1 MTQDFRSLFHLN
13 GRSVSVLEKL
23 GIVMARKS
31 GSNGEKTAKQLRE
44 AATVLFAKNG
54 YAAVSMR
61 QIARE
66 VGVQAG
72 ALYLYTADKQTLLF
86 DLMDQHMQDLL
97 QAWEGRTTPHA
108 ITPIDQLECFVRF
121 HIRFHLPRAD
131 EVFISY
137 MELRNLNPENSKVIQ
152 TARRKY
158 EDILHKILRDGQAD
172 GTFKLV
178 DTRVAT
184 FALIAMLTGMNTW
197 YRDEGR
203 LSLDMVEEIY
213 LDLVMSAAGTKR

>member
-1 MTQDFRSLFHLN
+1 
-13 GRSVSVLEKL
+13 
-23 GIVMARKS
+23 MARKS
-31 GSNGEKTAKQLRE
+31 GSSGEQTAKQLRE

-72 ALYLYTADKQTLLF
+72 ALYLYTPDKQTLLF

-97 QAWEGRTTPHA
+97 QAWEGRATPHA
-108 ITPIDQLECFVRF
+108 VTPIEQLECFVRF

-137 MELRNLNPENSKVIQ
+137 MELRNLTPENFEAIQ
-152 TARRKY
+152 EARRTY
-158 EDILHKILRDGQAD
+158 EEILHNILSAGQAD
-172 GTFKLV
+172 GTFKFA
-178 DTRVAT
+178 DTKVAT
-184 FALIAMLTGMNTW
+184 FAIIAMLTGMNTW
-197 YRDEGR
+197 FRDEGR

-213 LDLVMSAAGTKR
+213 LDLALAAAGVKR

>member
-1 MTQDFRSLFHLN
+1 
-13 GRSVSVLEKL
+13 
-23 GIVMARKS
+23 MARKS
-31 GSNGEKTAKQLRE
+31 GSSGEKTARQLRQ
-44 AATVLFAKNG
+44 AATVLFAQNG

-86 DLMDQHMQDLL
+86 DLLDQHMQDLL
-97 QAWEGRTTPHA
+97 QAWKEHA
-108 ITPIDQLECFVRF
+108 KPLSTDPVEQLESFVRF

-137 MELRNLNPENSKVIQ
+137 MELRNLTPENFEVIQ
-152 TARRKY
+152 SARREY
-158 EDILHKILRDGQAD
+158 ENILHDILSVGQKD

-178 DTRVAT
+178 DTKVAT
-184 FALIAMLTGMNTW
+184 YAIIAMLTGMNTW
-197 YRDEGR
+197 YREEGR
-203 LSLDMVEEIY
+203 LSLDMIKETY
-213 LDLVMSAAGTKR
+213 LDLVLSAAGAKR

>member
-1 MTQDFRSLFHLN
+1 
-13 GRSVSVLEKL
+13 
-23 GIVMARKS
+23 MARKS
-31 GSNGEKTAKQLRE
+31 GSNGEKTARQLRE
-44 AATVLFAKNG
+44 AATALFAKNG

-86 DLMDQHMQDLL
+86 DLLDQHMQDLL
-97 QAWEGRTTPHA
+97 QAWEERATPHSV
-108 ITPIDQLECFVRF
+108 TPMDKLECFVRF
-121 HIRFHLPRAD
+121 HIRFHLPRGD

-137 MELRNLNPENSKVIQ
+137 MELRNLTPENFEVIQ
-152 TARRKY
+152 NSRRKY
-158 EDILHKILRDGQAD
+158 ESILHDILSAGEAD
-172 GTFKLV
+172 GTFKFV
-178 DTRVAT
+178 DTKVAT
-184 FALIAMLTGMNTW
+184 FAIIAMLTGLNTW

-213 LDLVMSAAGTKR
+213 LDLVMSAAGAKR

>member
-1 MTQDFRSLFHLN
+1 
-13 GRSVSVLEKL
+13 
-23 GIVMARKS
+23 MARKS

-72 ALYLYTADKQTLLF
+72 ALYLYTADKQSLLF
-86 DLMDQHMQDLL
+86 DLLDQHMQDLL
-97 QAWEGRTTPHA
+97 QAWDVRATPHA
-108 ITPIDQLECFVRF
+108 VTPMDRLECFVRF
-121 HIRFHLPRAD
+121 HIRFHLLRTD

-137 MELRNLNPENSKVIQ
+137 MELRNLTPENFEVIQ
-152 TARRKY
+152 TARRAY
-158 EDILHKILRDGQAD
+158 EGILHDILSAGQAE
-172 GTFKLV
+172 GTFNV
-178 DTRVAT
+178 SDTKVAT
-184 FALIAMLTGMNTW
+184 YAIIAMLIGMNTW

-203 LSLDMVEEIY
+203 LSIDMVEEIY
-213 LDLVMSAAGTKR
+213 LDLVMSAAGAKR

>member
-1 MTQDFRSLFHLN
+1 
-13 GRSVSVLEKL
+13 
-23 GIVMARKS
+23 MARKS
-31 GSNGEKTAKQLRE
+31 GSSGEKTARQLRQ
-44 AATVLFAKNG
+44 AATVLFAQNG

-86 DLMDQHMQDLL
+86 DLLDQHMQDLL
-97 QAWEGRTTPHA
+97 QAWKEHA
-108 ITPIDQLECFVRF
+108 KPLGEDPVEQLESFVRF

-137 MELRNLNPENSKVIQ
+137 MELRNLTPENFEVIQ
-152 TARRKY
+152 SARREY
-158 EDILHKILRDGQAD
+158 ENILHDILRAGQKD

-178 DTRVAT
+178 DTKVAT
-184 FALIAMLTGMNTW
+184 YAIIAMLTGMNTW
-197 YRDEGR
+197 YREEGR
-203 LSLDMVEEIY
+203 LSLDMIKETY
-213 LDLVMSAAGTKR
+213 LDLVLSAAGAKR

>member
-1 MTQDFRSLFHLN
+1 
-13 GRSVSVLEKL
+13 
-23 GIVMARKS
+23 MARKS

-44 AATVLFAKNG
+44 AATTLFAKNG

-72 ALYLYTADKQTLLF
+72 ALYLYTADKQSLLF
-86 DLMDQHMQDLL
+86 DLLDQHMQDLL
-97 QAWEGRTTPHA
+97 QAWEERATPHSV
-108 ITPIDQLECFVRF
+108 TSMDKLECFVRF

-137 MELRNLNPENSKVIQ
+137 MELRNLTPENFEVIQ
-152 TARRKY
+152 TARRTY
-158 EDILHKILRDGQAD
+158 EAILHDILSEGQAD
-172 GTFKLV
+172 GTFKLA
-178 DTRVAT
+178 DTKIAT
-184 FALIAMLTGMNTW
+184 FAIIAMLTGMNTW

-213 LDLVMSAAGTKR
+213 FDLVISAAGAKR

>member
-1 MTQDFRSLFHLN
+1 
-13 GRSVSVLEKL
+13 
-23 GIVMARKS
+23 MARKS
-31 GSNGEKTAKQLRE
+31 GSSGEKTAKQLRE

-72 ALYLYTADKQTLLF
+72 ALYLYTADKQSLLF
-86 DLMDQHMQDLL
+86 DLLDQHMQDLL
-97 QAWEGRTTPHA
+97 QAWEERVTPHA
-108 ITPIDQLECFVRF
+108 LTPIDQLECFVRF

-137 MELRNLNPENSKVIQ
+137 MELRNLSPDNFEVIQ
-152 TARRKY
+152 GLRRKY
-158 EDILHKILRDGQAD
+158 EAILHKIFSVGQAD
-172 GTFKLV
+172 GTFKFV
-178 DTRVAT
+178 DTKVAT
-184 FALIAMLTGMNTW
+184 FAIIAMLGGMNTW
-197 YRDEGR
+197 YREEGR

>member
-1 MTQDFRSLFHLN
+1 
-13 GRSVSVLEKL
+13 
-23 GIVMARKS
+23 MARKS
-31 GSNGEKTAKQLRE
+31 GSSGEKTAQQLHK
-44 AATVLFAKNG
+44 AATALFAKNG

-97 QAWEGRTTPHA
+97 QAWEDREKPHA
-108 ITPIDQLECFVRF
+108 VTPVDQLECFVRF

-137 MELRNLNPENSKVIQ
+137 MELRNLNPENFEVIQ
-152 TARRKY
+152 AARRKY
-158 EDILHKILRDGQAD
+158 EDILHNILSAGQAD
-172 GTFKLV
+172 GTFRFV
-178 DTRVAT
+178 DTKVAT
-184 FALIAMLTGMNTW
+184 FAIIAMLTGMNTW

-203 LSLDMVEEIY
+203 LTLDMVEEIY
-213 LDLVMSAAGTKR
+213 LDLVMSAAGAKR

>member
-1 MTQDFRSLFHLN
+1 MR
-13 GRSVSVLEKL
+13 
-23 GIVMARKS
+23 
-31 GSNGEKTAKQLRE
+31 
-44 AATVLFAKNG
+44 LFAQSG

-72 ALYLYTADKQTLLF
+72 ALYLYTPDKQSLLF
-86 DLMDQHMQDLL
+86 DLMDQHMKDLL
-97 QAWEGRTTPHA
+97 TAWQSREQANADSVIE
-108 ITPIDQLECFVRF
+108 QLECFVRF

-137 MELRNLNPENSKVIQ
+137 MELRNLTPENFDVIQ
-152 TARRKY
+152 IARGAY
-158 EDILHKILRDGQAD
+158 EEILHDILKAGQTD

-178 DTRVAT
+178 DPKIAT
-184 FALIAMLTGMNTW
+184 FAIIAMLTGMNTW

-203 LSLDMVEEIY
+203 LSLEMVEEIY
-213 LDLVMSAAGTKR
+213 LDLVLSAAGTKD

>member
-1 MTQDFRSLFHLN
+1 
-13 GRSVSVLEKL
+13 
-23 GIVMARKS
+23 MARKS
-31 GSNGEKTAKQLRE
+31 GSNGEKTAKELRK

-72 ALYLYTADKQTLLF
+72 ALYLYTPDKQALLF
-86 DLMDQHMQDLL
+86 DLMDEHMQDIL
-97 QAWEGRTTPHA
+97 QAWEGRAQPHA
-108 ITPIDQLECFVRF
+108 ITPIERLKCFVRF

-137 MELRNLNPENSKVIQ
+137 MELRNLTPENFEVIQ
-152 TARRKY
+152 SARRTY
-158 EDILHKILRDGQAD
+158 EAILHDILSDGQAD

-178 DTRVAT
+178 DTKVAT
-184 FALIAMLTGMNTW
+184 FAIIAMLTGMNTW
-197 YRDEGR
+197 YRGEGR
-203 LSLDMVEEIY
+203 LSLDMVEDIY
-213 LDLVMSAAGTKR
+213 LDMVLSAAGAKR

>member
-1 MTQDFRSLFHLN
+1 
-13 GRSVSVLEKL
+13 
-23 GIVMARKS
+23 MARKS
-31 GSNGEKTAKQLRE
+31 GSNGEKTAMQLRE
-44 AATVLFAKNG
+44 AATALFAKNG

-86 DLMDQHMQDLL
+86 DLLDRHMQDLL
-97 QAWEGRTTPHA
+97 QAWQERETPHA
-108 ITPIDQLECFVRF
+108 TTAIDQLECFVRF

-137 MELRNLNPENSKVIQ
+137 MELRNLSPENFEVIQ
-152 TARRKY
+152 TARRTY
-158 EDILHKILRDGQAD
+158 EDILHGILSKGQAD
-172 GTFKLV
+172 ETFKLV
-178 DTRVAT
+178 DTKIAT
-184 FALIAMLTGMNTW
+184 YAIIAMLTGMNTW

-213 LDLVMSAAGTKR
+213 LDLVLSAAGAKN